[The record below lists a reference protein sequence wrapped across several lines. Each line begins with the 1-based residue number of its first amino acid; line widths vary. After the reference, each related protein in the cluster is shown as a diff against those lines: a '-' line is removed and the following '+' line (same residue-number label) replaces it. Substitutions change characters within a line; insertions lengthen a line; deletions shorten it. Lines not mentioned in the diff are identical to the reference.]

1 MVTPAAGALLAA
13 FAGNEA
19 PTTSAATSTVRSI
32 RGFVAVVIYAL
43 LVNKGQ
49 AKSEKEPILM
59 LLWSM

>member
-19 PTTSAATSTVRSI
+19 PTTSAAASTVRSI
-32 RGFVAVVIYAL
+32 RGFVAVVIYVL